1 MASTPFDL
9 AVAHICVKENADPYR
24 TYLYL
29 KALFEAFFFSFNSIP
44 GHLAMLE
51 LSPPDGSHGAFLM
64 WEEPTPTIVP
74 LSVNV
79 LVNGLHDSK
88 TYQGF
93 IAELADGLPLVA
105 VVQSLTQA
113 VQERP
118 FFKELS
124 SVASKE
130 PDLEVVNQFVTKY
143 AKEV

>member
-1 MASTPFDL
+1 MVSTPFDL
-9 AVAHICVKENADPYR
+9 ATAHICVKEDADPYR

-29 KALFEAFFFSFNSIP
+29 KALFESFFFAFNSIP

-64 WEEPTPTIVP
+64 WEEPTPTVVP

-124 SVASKE
+124 SIASKE
-130 PDLEVVNQFVTKY
+130 PDLEAVNRLVSKY